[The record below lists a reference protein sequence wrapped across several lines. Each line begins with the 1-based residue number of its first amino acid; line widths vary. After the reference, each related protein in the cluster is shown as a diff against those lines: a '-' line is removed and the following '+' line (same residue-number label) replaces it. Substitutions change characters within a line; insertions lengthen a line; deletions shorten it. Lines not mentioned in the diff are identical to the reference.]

1 MGVVRTVYFVKLLS
15 SEDVTYQMTGV
26 ALWTIWEVATGFL
39 IMGIP
44 SFPRVAKALPVPEA
58 VSSFFRSWRGSIAQ
72 SGSSSPNKWHIM
84 YKPKSRKRRSV
95 FEIGSELNT
104 HELASRNSADEIRS
118 SSDNVQEPEV
128 VHTMKGKV
136 NISHLRTV

>member
-1 MGVVRTVYFVKLLS
+1 MVRTGYIVKLHH
-15 SEDVTYQMTGV
+15 SEDVTYQITGLGFWT
-26 ALWTIWEVATGFL
+26 LWEIATGFL

-44 SFPRVAKALPVPEA
+44 TFPRIAKAIPVPES
-58 VSSFFRSWRGSIAQ
+58 VSSFLRSWRGSSRQ
-72 SGSSSPNKWHIM
+72 SGPVSTSRWRIM
-84 YKPKSRKRRSV
+84 YRPKSRRHYSV
-95 FEIGSELNT
+95 FEVGSELNT

-118 SSDNVQEPEV
+118 SSDDVQEPEV